1 MYIKE
6 RAYNIPKNDRLF
18 IPAGIIENVALKS
31 AKVETS
37 ANGNTFLEI
46 TFEKDKA
53 TLTDTEWKPM
63 KGQFTVT
70 DEDLQKKE
78 DNQFSRM
85 MQILLCFYK
94 DEDLVFNGT
103 SFDTFVKEV
112 ADYLNKA
119 DKSILLKLKAVY
131 NNKGYISLPSYAKY
145 TFIEPM
151 NLPEGKTSMI
161 AELSIDQFT
170 KPVIADTETPVDNLD
185 TDFSQ
190 NSTNITAPNSDG
202 LPF

>member
-1 MYIKE
+1 
-6 RAYNIPKNDRLF
+6 
-18 IPAGIIENVALKS
+18 
-31 AKVETS
+31 
-37 ANGNTFLEI
+37 
-46 TFEKDKA
+46 
-53 TLTDTEWKPM
+53 
-63 KGQFTVT
+63 
-70 DEDLQKKE
+70 
-78 DNQFSRM
+78 M

-190 NSTNITAPNSDG
+190 NSTNITEPNSDG